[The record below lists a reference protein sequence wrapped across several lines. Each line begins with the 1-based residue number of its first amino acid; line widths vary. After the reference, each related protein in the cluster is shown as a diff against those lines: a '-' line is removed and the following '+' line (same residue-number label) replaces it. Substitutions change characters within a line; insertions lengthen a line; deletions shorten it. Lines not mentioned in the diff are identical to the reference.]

1 MGVHRAGPL
10 LTALLTLVV
19 PAIGLWSV
27 PLGTSAQEALPPAV
41 AVVVDY
47 ARILRDAKAAQA
59 IRGQID
65 ARRKAFQDQFAKEEK
80 RLFDADKELAKQRSV
95 LSAEAFAERRKAFE
109 EDVVKVQRLAQQRR
123 RQLDQV
129 ATLALAE
136 VRDSLVEVVGE
147 MADERAFNLVLP
159 SSTVLLFSPKIDL
172 TDDVLAVLDKRLPS
186 VKVPD
191 KVPETPK
198 KN

>member
-1 MGVHRAGPL
+1 MIRRRTLRILAILLALAGSAGPGGAGL
-10 LTALLTLVV
+10 AL
-19 PAIGLWSV
+19 
-27 PLGTSAQEALPPAV
+27 AQEALPPAV

-47 ARILRDAKAAQA
+47 TRILRDAKAAKA
-59 IRGQID
+59 IRSQIET
-65 ARRKAFQDQFAKEEK
+65 RRTAFQEQFAKEEK
-80 RLFDADKELAKQRSV
+80 RLFDADKELAKQRGV
-95 LSAEAFAERRKAFE
+95 LSAEAFAEKRKAFE

-129 ATLALAE
+129 ASLALAE

-147 MADERAFNLVLP
+147 LADERAFNIVLP

-172 TDDVLAVLDKRLPS
+172 TDEVLAQLDRRLPS

-191 KVPETPK
+191 QVPEAPK